1 MKRKKKQALTRANL
15 VLSPD
20 SAVDS
25 TGFVLVSNK
34 ILPAW
39 NSSEETPTFTNTL
52 ATDGM
57 AQ

>member
-1 MKRKKKQALTRANL
+1 MKLMKRRKKQALTRANP

-34 ILPAW
+34 TLHT
-39 NSSEETPTFTNTL
+39 SSDSDTKDKKSSTTYR
-52 ATDGM
+52 
-57 AQ
+57 